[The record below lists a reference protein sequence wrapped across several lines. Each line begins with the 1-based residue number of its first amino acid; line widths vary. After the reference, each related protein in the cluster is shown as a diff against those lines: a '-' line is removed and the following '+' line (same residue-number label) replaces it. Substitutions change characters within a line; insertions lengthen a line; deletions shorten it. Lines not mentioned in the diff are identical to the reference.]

1 MNPAIYD
8 NQPGITS
15 TGVVG
20 ALTLTKSGTTARTAT
35 FPDATGTV
43 ALKELAQTFSAL
55 QTFSNG
61 LTVSA
66 GTTALLSTTCTTLTA
81 TVADGAIA
89 TRSYGASGQLAI
101 YPYINATYGATLNS
115 LNVDGSLFQPMAFQA
130 TSIDFLQATALR
142 APQATSFVI
151 GTDPGGSDLL
161 RVGGGIQASG
171 QIKNSYLCLNGNS
184 LEEYTINGVTEV
196 AISYGGYDGGTTQ
209 FRNFTVYD
217 GRGGPAFQIIGSTK
231 VANFA
236 AGVTC
241 TTLTASSSI
250 GLSGNSPAAYL
261 SLGVSNTA
269 ANGYAQI
276 NLISGTLAGSLNV
289 ATGLFYKFYHNG
301 AVPWQWESA
310 SGVVATLTAAGALSV
325 TAGVTCTTLTA
336 SDGTMTAPSST
347 QVIAAEGKI
356 RCGNT
361 SATSIQTE
369 GGVTCGSR
377 TAMSP
382 TNFGYS
388 TAYKVIKIGN
398 VDSSNTTSNTIAIGV
413 DPLAITGDGFA
424 GDGTEVLLPR
434 GVSLRTPNSG
444 ATNWEDAAI
453 RVGSI
458 LVGINQVVGARGAAV
473 ADATDAA
480 SVIAR
485 LNDLLSRLRTHG
497 LIAT

>member
-35 FPDATGTV
+35 FPDSAGTV

-66 GTTALLSTTCTTLTA
+66 GTTALQSTTCTTLTA

-184 LEEYTINGVTEV
+184 LEEYTINGVTDV

-231 VANFA
+231 VATFS

-241 TTLTASSSI
+241 TTLTAS
-250 GLSGNSPAAYL
+250 G
-261 SLGVSNTA
+261 
-269 ANGYAQI
+269 
-276 NLISGTLAGSLNV
+276 
-289 ATGLFYKFYHNG
+289 
-301 AVPWQWESA
+301 
-310 SGVVATLTAAGALSV
+310 
-325 TAGVTCTTLTA
+325 
-336 SDGTMTAPSST
+336 GTMTALSST

-369 GGVTCGSR
+369 GGVT
-377 TAMSP
+377 
-382 TNFGYS
+382 
-388 TAYKVIKIGN
+388 
-398 VDSSNTTSNTIAIGV
+398 
-413 DPLAITGDGFA
+413 
-424 GDGTEVLLPR
+424 
-434 GVSLRTPNSG
+434 
-444 ATNWEDAAI
+444 
-453 RVGSI
+453 
-458 LVGINQVVGARGAAV
+458 VGARITTVSAVPGSFADLAAV
-473 ADATDAA
+473 RTWLAA
-480 SVIAR
+480 
-485 LNDLLSRLRTHG
+485 NFT
-497 LIAT
+497 